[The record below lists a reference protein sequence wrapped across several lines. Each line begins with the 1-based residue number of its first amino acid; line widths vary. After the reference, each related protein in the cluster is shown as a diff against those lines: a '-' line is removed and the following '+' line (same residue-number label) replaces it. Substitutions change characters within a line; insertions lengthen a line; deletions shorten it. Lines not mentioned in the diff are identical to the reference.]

1 MQNCYMGILYD
12 MLSYDKKYNEY
23 YVAKKAGT
31 EDADSSEQI
40 RLACLRRNLSI
51 T

>member
-1 MQNCYMGILYD
+1 MVYYI
-12 MLSYDKKYNEY
+12 LSYDKKYNEY
-23 YVAKKAGT
+23 YIAKKSGT

-40 RLACLRRNLSI
+40 RLACLHRNLSI